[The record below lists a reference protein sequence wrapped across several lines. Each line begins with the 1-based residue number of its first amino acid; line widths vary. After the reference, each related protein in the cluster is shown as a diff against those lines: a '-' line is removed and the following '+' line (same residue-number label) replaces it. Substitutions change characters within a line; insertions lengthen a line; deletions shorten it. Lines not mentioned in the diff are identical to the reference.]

1 MPQPIDNIDLDFL
14 SDTERDL
21 ILEVLRRDEVLRQAE
36 EQRIRKLKAELL
48 EIKRKGAKRGS
59 IRYSQRSCARCHGS
73 LSLLAFSSNHCQCC
87 HHLVCRK
94 CRANLPDGSW
104 LCSVCVKESDM
115 RKSTGDWFYNLRVN
129 RFSTMPGHE
138 LVRSSLRKRPAMK
151 KYATM
156 GDVLLRNSDSSRGP
170 PVPVPRHKVSATD
183 KRENSDSVT
192 STASFEPKE
201 DGIFSHGPPS
211 EYSGSVASTVS
222 FERKGIDD
230 LFKPS
235 QSDAELSEL
244 TSLTSS
250 KTGHESGRVTPDL
263 PRRAVLPPHYNQS
276 SVTLLPDAIS
286 IHSYSC
292 EAEAAP
298 EINQAIPSQE
308 FDVDKLFKKSIQHVH
323 DPPDDGMDVGKQ
335 PDSYKVPVE
344 VKSQFGQLLD
354 TQVPEIKQVIPSP
367 DFDVDE
373 FFKKS
378 IESKSV
384 YNEMDVYDQSHL
396 YETLIDVER
405 EFVQNLDTQVTEVKQ
420 ASPRPE
426 FDVDKL
432 FEKSVKPI
440 ENHPERVY
448 NELDVYDQSHLY
460 EALIDVERQFDQ
472 RSDTQVTEIKQASPS
487 SEFDVDKLFEKSVK
501 PIENHPERVYNE
513 MDVYDQSH
521 LYETLIDVKRQF
533 VQGLDTQVTEIK
545 QASPSSEFDVD
556 KLFEKSVK
564 PIENHPE
571 RVYNE
576 MDVYDQSHL
585 YETLIDVKRQF
596 VQGLDTQVP
605 KIKQANQ
612 MPELDVEKFSRKS
625 VKHFENPPEFVKHG
639 LDICDRPDSYEV
651 AVAAKRQ
658 FERDFD
664 MQVPEIEQAVPS
676 REFDVDEHFKTVNN
690 IENHPER
697 ANIGLEV
704 SDQSHSYQNLADIKT
719 QSVHGLAMEVTEIKQ
734 VSPNPEFDVEN
745 LSRKGL
751 KHIENPPACVENE
764 PDVCDQPHSHA
775 IPVPAPRQ
783 FVKGLNTQV
792 PKMKQASSS
801 PEFDG
806 DELFKKSVK
815 NIENPPDCLKY
826 GLEVCD
832 QPDMYETVLD
842 VTSQFEQSLDTQNP
856 EIKQVCPSPELD
868 VQKLFKKSVT
878 RTQNI
883 HEHHSTLDLRDNR
896 DTLTVP
902 MGNRSQS
909 VPDLD
914 MQDDEEED
922 IDSLVNT
929 HRNSMA
935 SSASS
940 MSVSMTS
947 IYSDSGDSYS
957 VDVRGEVVFSMFYD
971 EPTQSLQVLIKECR
985 KLACGDSLRQF
996 SNPYVKCYLLP
1007 DKSRQSK
1014 RKTTIKRHTCDPV
1027 YEETFK
1033 YNIRRNQ
1040 LLTRS
1045 MLISVW
1051 HHGHLGSNPFLG
1063 EVEIALDCYDLD
1075 CPQEECMALMTKA
1088 PCCIPA
1094 SAFTQFKGELMI
1106 SLKYVTPK
1114 GPRLQKFKGKKVVE
1128 VEGGELH
1135 ILIKEAKN
1143 LMAMKGGG
1151 GTSDS
1156 FVKGYLF
1163 PSKSKTTKRKTPV
1176 VKKSLNPH
1184 YGHTF
1189 VYKELTLEQLRT
1201 MCLELTVWDREPML
1215 SNEFLG
1221 GVRLSS
1227 GEGTVKIGNQEVE
1240 MDSVGEEVSLWKKMM
1255 QYPDSWAEGTL
1266 PLRTTMRKKKG
1277 K

>member
-1 MPQPIDNIDLDFL
+1 MPLQIDNIDLDFL

-36 EQRIRKLKAELL
+36 EQRIRKLKQELL

-104 LCSVCVKESDM
+104 LCSVCDKESDI

-138 LVRSSLRKRPAMK
+138 LVRSSLRKRPVMK

-156 GDVLLRNSDSSRGP
+156 GDVLLRNSESSRGP
-170 PVPVPRHKVSATD
+170 PIPVPRHKVSATD
-183 KRENSDSVT
+183 KRLFKIFSCSPSSENSVT
-192 STASFEPKE
+192 STASFETKE

-222 FERKGIDD
+222 FERKGIGD

-235 QSDAELSEL
+235 RSDAELSEL
-244 TSLTSS
+244 ASLTSS
-250 KTGHESGRVTPDL
+250 KTGPESGRVTPDL
-263 PRRAVLPPHYNQS
+263 HRRDGLPPHYNQS

-286 IHSYSC
+286 IHSYSS
-292 EAEAAP
+292 EAEADL
-298 EINQAIPSQE
+298 EINQSIPSQE
-308 FDVDKLFKKSIQHVH
+308 FDVDKLFRHVR

-335 PDSYKVPVE
+335 PDSYKAPVE
-344 VKSQFGQLLD
+344 VKSQFGQVLD
-354 TQVPEIKQVIPSP
+354 TKVPEIKQVIPSP

-373 FFKKS
+373 LFKKS

-396 YETLIDVER
+396 YETVIDVER
-405 EFVQNLDTQVTEVKQ
+405 QFVQNLDTQVTEIKQ

-432 FEKSVKPI
+432 FEKS
-440 ENHPERVY
+440 
-448 NELDVYDQSHLY
+448 
-460 EALIDVERQFDQ
+460 F
-472 RSDTQVTEIKQASPS
+472 
-487 SEFDVDKLFEKSVK
+487 K

-521 LYETLIDVKRQF
+521 LYETLIDV
-533 VQGLDTQVTEIK
+533 E
-545 QASPSSEFDVD
+545 
-556 KLFEKSVK
+556 
-564 PIENHPE
+564 
-571 RVYNE
+571 
-576 MDVYDQSHL
+576 
-585 YETLIDVKRQF
+585 RQF

-605 KIKQANQ
+605 
-612 MPELDVEKFSRKS
+612 
-625 VKHFENPPEFVKHG
+625 
-639 LDICDRPDSYEV
+639 
-651 AVAAKRQ
+651 
-658 FERDFD
+658 
-664 MQVPEIEQAVPS
+664 EIEQAVPS
-676 REFDVDEHFKTVNN
+676 RDFDVDEHFKTVNN

-719 QSVHGLAMEVTEIKQ
+719 QSVHDLAMEVTEIKQ
-734 VSPNPEFDVEN
+734 VIPNPEFDVEN
-745 LSRKGL
+745 LSRKSL
-751 KHIENPPACVENE
+751 KRIENSPACVENE
-764 PDVCDQPHSHA
+764 PDVSDQPDSHA

-815 NIENPPDCLKY
+815 NIENPPDGLKC
-826 GLEVCD
+826 GLEVCH

-842 VTSQFEQSLDTQNP
+842 VTSQFEQSLDVQNP

-868 VQKLFKKSVT
+868 VQKLFKKSVN
-878 RTQNI
+878 RTQNTGK
-883 HEHHSTLDLRDNR
+883 HRSALELRDNR
-896 DTLTVP
+896 DTLAVP

-996 SNPYVKCYLLP
+996 SNPYIKCYLLP

-1040 LLTRS
+1040 LFTRS

-1051 HHGHLGSNPFLG
+1051 HHGHLGRNTFLG

-1075 CPQEECMALMTKA
+1075 CPQEDCMALMTKA

-1094 SAFTQFKGELMI
+1094 SAFTQFKGELVI

-1128 VEGGELH
+1128 VGGGELH

-1151 GTSDS
+1151 GMSDS

-1176 VKKSLNPH
+1176 VKKNLNPH

-1189 VYKELTLEQLRT
+1189 VYKELMLEQLRT

-1221 GVRLSS
+1221 GVRLSF
-1227 GEGTVKIGNQEVE
+1227 GEGTVKIGSQEVE

-1266 PLRTTMRKKKG
+1266 PLRTTMRKKG

>member
-1 MPQPIDNIDLDFL
+1 MPLQIDNIDLDFL

-36 EQRIRKLKAELL
+36 EQRIRKLKQELL

-104 LCSVCVKESDM
+104 LCSVCDKESDI

-138 LVRSSLRKRPAMK
+138 LVRSSLRKRPVMK

-156 GDVLLRNSDSSRGP
+156 GDVLLRNSESSRGP
-170 PVPVPRHKVSATD
+170 PIPVPRHKVSATD
-183 KRENSDSVT
+183 KRLFKIFSCSPSSENSVT
-192 STASFEPKE
+192 STASFETKE

-222 FERKGIDD
+222 FERKGIGD

-235 QSDAELSEL
+235 RSDAELSEL
-244 TSLTSS
+244 ASLTSS
-250 KTGHESGRVTPDL
+250 KTGPESGRVTPDL
-263 PRRAVLPPHYNQS
+263 HRRDGLPPHYNQS

-286 IHSYSC
+286 IHSYSS
-292 EAEAAP
+292 EAEADL
-298 EINQAIPSQE
+298 EINQSIPSQE
-308 FDVDKLFKKSIQHVH
+308 FDVDKLFRHVR

-335 PDSYKVPVE
+335 PDSYKAPVE
-344 VKSQFGQLLD
+344 VKSQFGQVLD
-354 TQVPEIKQVIPSP
+354 TKVPEIKQVIPSP

-373 FFKKS
+373 LFKKS

-396 YETLIDVER
+396 YETVIDVER
-405 EFVQNLDTQVTEVKQ
+405 QFVQNLDTQVTEIKQ

-432 FEKSVKPI
+432 FEKSFKPI

-472 RSDTQVTEIKQASPS
+472 SSDMQVTGIKQANPS
-487 SEFDVDKLFEKSVK
+487 SEFDVDKLFERSVK

-521 LYETLIDVKRQF
+521 LYETLIDVERQF

-545 QASPSSEFDVD
+545 QASPSPEFDID
-556 KLFEKSVK
+556 E
-564 PIENHPE
+564 
-571 RVYNE
+571 
-576 MDVYDQSHL
+576 L
-585 YETLIDVKRQF
+585 YEKRVK
-596 VQGLDTQVP
+596 
-605 KIKQANQ
+605 
-612 MPELDVEKFSRKS
+612 S
-625 VKHFENPPEFVKHG
+625 
-639 LDICDRPDSYEV
+639 
-651 AVAAKRQ
+651 
-658 FERDFD
+658 
-664 MQVPEIEQAVPS
+664 
-676 REFDVDEHFKTVNN
+676 

-719 QSVHGLAMEVTEIKQ
+719 QSVHDLAMEVTEIKQ
-734 VSPNPEFDVEN
+734 VIPNPEFDVEN
-745 LSRKGL
+745 LSRKSL
-751 KHIENPPACVENE
+751 KRIENSPACVENE
-764 PDVCDQPHSHA
+764 PDVSDQPDSHA

-815 NIENPPDCLKY
+815 NIENPPDGLKC
-826 GLEVCD
+826 GLEVCH

-842 VTSQFEQSLDTQNP
+842 VTSQFEQSLDVQNP

-868 VQKLFKKSVT
+868 VQKLFKKSVN
-878 RTQNI
+878 RTQNTGK
-883 HEHHSTLDLRDNR
+883 HRSALELRDNR
-896 DTLTVP
+896 DTLAVP

-996 SNPYVKCYLLP
+996 SNPYIKCYLLP

-1040 LLTRS
+1040 LFTRS

-1051 HHGHLGSNPFLG
+1051 HHGHLGRNTFLG

-1075 CPQEECMALMTKA
+1075 CPQEDCMALMTKA

-1094 SAFTQFKGELMI
+1094 SAFTQFKGELVI

-1128 VEGGELH
+1128 VGGGELH

-1151 GTSDS
+1151 GMSDS

-1176 VKKSLNPH
+1176 VKKNLNPH

-1189 VYKELTLEQLRT
+1189 VYKELMLEQLRT

-1221 GVRLSS
+1221 GVRLSF
-1227 GEGTVKIGNQEVE
+1227 GEGTVKIGSQEVE

-1266 PLRTTMRKKKG
+1266 PLRTTMRKKG

>member
-1 MPQPIDNIDLDFL
+1 MPLQIDNIDLDFL

-36 EQRIRKLKAELL
+36 EQRIRKLKQELL

-104 LCSVCVKESDM
+104 LCSVCDKESDI

-138 LVRSSLRKRPAMK
+138 LVRSSLRKRPVMK

-156 GDVLLRNSDSSRGP
+156 GDVLLRNSESSRGP
-170 PVPVPRHKVSATD
+170 PIPVPRHKVSATD
-183 KRENSDSVT
+183 KRLFKIFSCSPSSENSVT
-192 STASFEPKE
+192 STASFETKE

-222 FERKGIDD
+222 FERKGIGD

-235 QSDAELSEL
+235 RSDAELSEL
-244 TSLTSS
+244 ASLTSS
-250 KTGHESGRVTPDL
+250 KTGPESGRVTPDL
-263 PRRAVLPPHYNQS
+263 HRRDGLPPHYNQS

-286 IHSYSC
+286 IHSYSS
-292 EAEAAP
+292 EAEADL
-298 EINQAIPSQE
+298 EINQSIPSQE
-308 FDVDKLFKKSIQHVH
+308 FDVDKLFRHVR

-335 PDSYKVPVE
+335 PDSYKAPVE
-344 VKSQFGQLLD
+344 VKSQFGQVLD
-354 TQVPEIKQVIPSP
+354 TKVPEIKQVIPSP

-373 FFKKS
+373 LFKKS

-396 YETLIDVER
+396 YETVIDVER
-405 EFVQNLDTQVTEVKQ
+405 QFVQNLDTQVTEIKQ

-432 FEKSVKPI
+432 FEKSFKPI

-472 RSDTQVTEIKQASPS
+472 SSDMQVTGIKQANPS
-487 SEFDVDKLFEKSVK
+487 SEFDVDKLFERSVK

-521 LYETLIDVKRQF
+521 LYETLIDVERQF

-545 QASPSSEFDVD
+545 QV
-556 KLFEKSVK
+556 
-564 PIENHPE
+564 I
-571 RVYNE
+571 
-576 MDVYDQSHL
+576 
-585 YETLIDVKRQF
+585 
-596 VQGLDTQVP
+596 
-605 KIKQANQ
+605 
-612 MPELDVEKFSRKS
+612 
-625 VKHFENPPEFVKHG
+625 
-639 LDICDRPDSYEV
+639 
-651 AVAAKRQ
+651 
-658 FERDFD
+658 
-664 MQVPEIEQAVPS
+664 
-676 REFDVDEHFKTVNN
+676 
-690 IENHPER
+690 
-697 ANIGLEV
+697 
-704 SDQSHSYQNLADIKT
+704 
-719 QSVHGLAMEVTEIKQ
+719 
-734 VSPNPEFDVEN
+734 PNPEFDVEN
-745 LSRKGL
+745 LSRKSL
-751 KHIENPPACVENE
+751 KRIENSPACVENE
-764 PDVCDQPHSHA
+764 PDVSDQPDSHA

-815 NIENPPDCLKY
+815 NIENPPDGLKC
-826 GLEVCD
+826 GLEVCH

-842 VTSQFEQSLDTQNP
+842 VTSQFEQSLDVQNP

-868 VQKLFKKSVT
+868 VQKLFKKSVN
-878 RTQNI
+878 RTQNTGK
-883 HEHHSTLDLRDNR
+883 HRSALELRDNR
-896 DTLTVP
+896 DTLAVP

-996 SNPYVKCYLLP
+996 SNPYIKCYLLP

-1040 LLTRS
+1040 LFTRS

-1051 HHGHLGSNPFLG
+1051 HHGHLGRNTFLG

-1075 CPQEECMALMTKA
+1075 CPQEDCMALMTKA

-1094 SAFTQFKGELMI
+1094 SAFTQFKGELVI

-1128 VEGGELH
+1128 VGGGELH

-1151 GTSDS
+1151 GMSDS

-1176 VKKSLNPH
+1176 VKKNLNPH

-1189 VYKELTLEQLRT
+1189 VYKELMLEQLRT

-1221 GVRLSS
+1221 GVRLSF
-1227 GEGTVKIGNQEVE
+1227 GEGTVKIGSQEVE

-1266 PLRTTMRKKKG
+1266 PLRTTMRKKG

>member
-183 KRENSDSVT
+183 KRPSSENSDSVT

-405 EFVQNLDTQVTEVKQ
+405 EFVQNLDT
-420 ASPRPE
+420 
-426 FDVDKL
+426 
-432 FEKSVKPI
+432 
-440 ENHPERVY
+440 
-448 NELDVYDQSHLY
+448 
-460 EALIDVERQFDQ
+460 
-472 RSDTQVTEIKQASPS
+472 
-487 SEFDVDKLFEKSVK
+487 
-501 PIENHPERVYNE
+501 
-513 MDVYDQSH
+513 
-521 LYETLIDVKRQF
+521 
-533 VQGLDTQVTEIK
+533 
-545 QASPSSEFDVD
+545 
-556 KLFEKSVK
+556 
-564 PIENHPE
+564 
-571 RVYNE
+571 
-576 MDVYDQSHL
+576 
-585 YETLIDVKRQF
+585 
-596 VQGLDTQVP
+596 
-605 KIKQANQ
+605 
-612 MPELDVEKFSRKS
+612 
-625 VKHFENPPEFVKHG
+625 
-639 LDICDRPDSYEV
+639 
-651 AVAAKRQ
+651 
-658 FERDFD
+658 
-664 MQVPEIEQAVPS
+664 QVPEIEQAVPS

>member
-1 MPQPIDNIDLDFL
+1 MPLQIDNIDLDFL

-36 EQRIRKLKAELL
+36 EQRIRKLKQELL

-104 LCSVCVKESDM
+104 LCSVCDKESDI

-138 LVRSSLRKRPAMK
+138 LVRSSLRKRPVMK

-156 GDVLLRNSDSSRGP
+156 GDVLLRNSESSRGP
-170 PVPVPRHKVSATD
+170 PIPVPRHKVSATD
-183 KRENSDSVT
+183 KRLFKIFSCSPSSENSVT
-192 STASFEPKE
+192 STASFETKE

-222 FERKGIDD
+222 FERKGIGD

-235 QSDAELSEL
+235 RSDAELSEL
-244 TSLTSS
+244 ASLTSS
-250 KTGHESGRVTPDL
+250 KTGPESGRVTPDL
-263 PRRAVLPPHYNQS
+263 HRRDGLPPHYNQS

-286 IHSYSC
+286 IHSYSS
-292 EAEAAP
+292 EAEADL
-298 EINQAIPSQE
+298 EINQSIPSQE
-308 FDVDKLFKKSIQHVH
+308 FDVDKLFRHVR

-335 PDSYKVPVE
+335 PDSYKAPVE
-344 VKSQFGQLLD
+344 VKSQFGQVLD
-354 TQVPEIKQVIPSP
+354 TKVPEIKQVIPSP

-373 FFKKS
+373 LFKKS

-396 YETLIDVER
+396 YETVIDVER
-405 EFVQNLDTQVTEVKQ
+405 QFVQNLDTQVTEIKQ

-432 FEKSVKPI
+432 FEKSFKPI

-472 RSDTQVTEIKQASPS
+472 SSDMQVTGIKQANPS
-487 SEFDVDKLFEKSVK
+487 SEFDVDKLFERSVK
-501 PIENHPERVYNE
+501 P
-513 MDVYDQSH
+513 
-521 LYETLIDVKRQF
+521 
-533 VQGLDTQVTEIK
+533 
-545 QASPSSEFDVD
+545 
-556 KLFEKSVK
+556 
-564 PIENHPE
+564 
-571 RVYNE
+571 
-576 MDVYDQSHL
+576 
-585 YETLIDVKRQF
+585 
-596 VQGLDTQVP
+596 
-605 KIKQANQ
+605 
-612 MPELDVEKFSRKS
+612 
-625 VKHFENPPEFVKHG
+625 
-639 LDICDRPDSYEV
+639 
-651 AVAAKRQ
+651 
-658 FERDFD
+658 
-664 MQVPEIEQAVPS
+664 
-676 REFDVDEHFKTVNN
+676 

-719 QSVHGLAMEVTEIKQ
+719 QSVHDLAMEVTEIKQ
-734 VSPNPEFDVEN
+734 VIPNPEFDVEN
-745 LSRKGL
+745 LSRKSL
-751 KHIENPPACVENE
+751 KRIENSPACVENE
-764 PDVCDQPHSHA
+764 PDVSDQPDSHA

-815 NIENPPDCLKY
+815 NIENPPDGLKC
-826 GLEVCD
+826 GLEVCH

-842 VTSQFEQSLDTQNP
+842 VTSQFEQSLDVQNP

-868 VQKLFKKSVT
+868 VQKLFKKSVN
-878 RTQNI
+878 RTQNTGK
-883 HEHHSTLDLRDNR
+883 HRSALELRDNR
-896 DTLTVP
+896 DTLAVP

-996 SNPYVKCYLLP
+996 SNPYIKCYLLP

-1040 LLTRS
+1040 LFTRS

-1051 HHGHLGSNPFLG
+1051 HHGHLGRNTFLG

-1075 CPQEECMALMTKA
+1075 CPQEDCMALMTKA

-1094 SAFTQFKGELMI
+1094 SAFTQFKGELVI

-1128 VEGGELH
+1128 VGGGELH

-1151 GTSDS
+1151 GMSDS

-1176 VKKSLNPH
+1176 VKKNLNPH

-1189 VYKELTLEQLRT
+1189 VYKELMLEQLRT

-1221 GVRLSS
+1221 GVRLSF
-1227 GEGTVKIGNQEVE
+1227 GEGTVKIGSQEVE

-1266 PLRTTMRKKKG
+1266 PLRTTMRKKG

>member
-183 KRENSDSVT
+183 KRPSSENSDSVT

-751 KHIENPPACVENE
+751 KHIENPP
-764 PDVCDQPHSHA
+764 
-775 IPVPAPRQ
+775 
-783 FVKGLNTQV
+783 
-792 PKMKQASSS
+792 
-801 PEFDG
+801 
-806 DELFKKSVK
+806 
-815 NIENPPDCLKY
+815 
-826 GLEVCD
+826 
-832 QPDMYETVLD
+832 
-842 VTSQFEQSLDTQNP
+842 
-856 EIKQVCPSPELD
+856 
-868 VQKLFKKSVT
+868 
-878 RTQNI
+878 
-883 HEHHSTLDLRDNR
+883 EHHSTLDLRDNR

>member
-1 MPQPIDNIDLDFL
+1 MPLQIDNIDLDFL

-36 EQRIRKLKAELL
+36 EQRIRKLKQELL

-104 LCSVCVKESDM
+104 LCSVCDKESDI

-138 LVRSSLRKRPAMK
+138 LVRSSLRKRPVMK

-156 GDVLLRNSDSSRGP
+156 GDVLLRNSESSRGP
-170 PVPVPRHKVSATD
+170 PIPVPRHKVSATD
-183 KRENSDSVT
+183 KRLFKIFSCSPSSENSVT
-192 STASFEPKE
+192 STASFETKE

-222 FERKGIDD
+222 FERKGIGD

-235 QSDAELSEL
+235 RSDAELSEL
-244 TSLTSS
+244 ASLTSS
-250 KTGHESGRVTPDL
+250 KTGPESGRVTPDL
-263 PRRAVLPPHYNQS
+263 HRRDGLPPHYNQS

-286 IHSYSC
+286 IHSYSS
-292 EAEAAP
+292 EAEADL
-298 EINQAIPSQE
+298 EINQSIPSQE
-308 FDVDKLFKKSIQHVH
+308 FDVDKLFRHVR

-335 PDSYKVPVE
+335 PDSYKAPVE
-344 VKSQFGQLLD
+344 VKSQFGQVLD
-354 TQVPEIKQVIPSP
+354 TKVPEK
-367 DFDVDE
+367 
-373 FFKKS
+373 
-378 IESKSV
+378 
-384 YNEMDVYDQSHL
+384 
-396 YETLIDVER
+396 
-405 EFVQNLDTQVTEVKQ
+405 
-420 ASPRPE
+420 
-426 FDVDKL
+426 
-432 FEKSVKPI
+432 
-440 ENHPERVY
+440 
-448 NELDVYDQSHLY
+448 
-460 EALIDVERQFDQ
+460 
-472 RSDTQVTEIKQASPS
+472 
-487 SEFDVDKLFEKSVK
+487 
-501 PIENHPERVYNE
+501 
-513 MDVYDQSH
+513 
-521 LYETLIDVKRQF
+521 
-533 VQGLDTQVTEIK
+533 
-545 QASPSSEFDVD
+545 
-556 KLFEKSVK
+556 
-564 PIENHPE
+564 
-571 RVYNE
+571 
-576 MDVYDQSHL
+576 
-585 YETLIDVKRQF
+585 
-596 VQGLDTQVP
+596 
-605 KIKQANQ
+605 KQANQ
-612 MPELDVEKFSRKS
+612 KPEFDVEKFSRMS
-625 VKHFENPPEFVKHG
+625 VKRIENPPEFVKHG
-639 LDICDRPDSYEV
+639 LDICDQPDSYEV
-651 AVAAKRQ
+651 AVAVKRQ
-658 FERDFD
+658 FEQDLD

-676 REFDVDEHFKTVNN
+676 RDFDVDEHFKTVNN

-719 QSVHGLAMEVTEIKQ
+719 QSVHDLAMEVTEIKQ
-734 VSPNPEFDVEN
+734 VIPNPEFDVEN
-745 LSRKGL
+745 LSRKSL
-751 KHIENPPACVENE
+751 KRIENSPACVENE
-764 PDVCDQPHSHA
+764 PDVSDQPDSHA

-815 NIENPPDCLKY
+815 NIENPPDGLKC
-826 GLEVCD
+826 GLEVCH

-842 VTSQFEQSLDTQNP
+842 VTSQFEQSLDVQNP

-868 VQKLFKKSVT
+868 VQKLFKKSVN
-878 RTQNI
+878 RTQNTGK
-883 HEHHSTLDLRDNR
+883 HRSALELRDNR
-896 DTLTVP
+896 DTLAVP

-996 SNPYVKCYLLP
+996 SNPYIKCYLLP

-1040 LLTRS
+1040 LFTRS

-1051 HHGHLGSNPFLG
+1051 HHGHLGRNTFLG

-1075 CPQEECMALMTKA
+1075 CPQEDCMALMTKA

-1094 SAFTQFKGELMI
+1094 SAFTQFKGELVI

-1128 VEGGELH
+1128 VGGGELH

-1151 GTSDS
+1151 GMSDS

-1176 VKKSLNPH
+1176 VKKNLNPH

-1189 VYKELTLEQLRT
+1189 VYKELMLEQLRT

-1221 GVRLSS
+1221 GVRLSF
-1227 GEGTVKIGNQEVE
+1227 GEGTVKIGSQEVE

-1266 PLRTTMRKKKG
+1266 PLRTTMRKKG

>member
-183 KRENSDSVT
+183 KRPSSENSDSVT

-501 PIENHPERVYNE
+501 PIENH
-513 MDVYDQSH
+513 
-521 LYETLIDVKRQF
+521 
-533 VQGLDTQVTEIK
+533 
-545 QASPSSEFDVD
+545 
-556 KLFEKSVK
+556 
-564 PIENHPE
+564 
-571 RVYNE
+571 
-576 MDVYDQSHL
+576 
-585 YETLIDVKRQF
+585 
-596 VQGLDTQVP
+596 
-605 KIKQANQ
+605 
-612 MPELDVEKFSRKS
+612 
-625 VKHFENPPEFVKHG
+625 PEFVKHG

>member
-183 KRENSDSVT
+183 KRPSSENSDSVT

-344 VKSQFGQLLD
+344 VKSQFGQL
-354 TQVPEIKQVIPSP
+354 
-367 DFDVDE
+367 
-373 FFKKS
+373 
-378 IESKSV
+378 
-384 YNEMDVYDQSHL
+384 
-396 YETLIDVER
+396 
-405 EFVQNLDTQVTEVKQ
+405 
-420 ASPRPE
+420 
-426 FDVDKL
+426 
-432 FEKSVKPI
+432 
-440 ENHPERVY
+440 
-448 NELDVYDQSHLY
+448 
-460 EALIDVERQFDQ
+460 
-472 RSDTQVTEIKQASPS
+472 
-487 SEFDVDKLFEKSVK
+487 
-501 PIENHPERVYNE
+501 
-513 MDVYDQSH
+513 
-521 LYETLIDVKRQF
+521 
-533 VQGLDTQVTEIK
+533 
-545 QASPSSEFDVD
+545 
-556 KLFEKSVK
+556 
-564 PIENHPE
+564 
-571 RVYNE
+571 
-576 MDVYDQSHL
+576 
-585 YETLIDVKRQF
+585 
-596 VQGLDTQVP
+596 LDTQVP

>member
-1 MPQPIDNIDLDFL
+1 MPLQIDNIDLDFL

-36 EQRIRKLKAELL
+36 EQRIRKLKQELL

-104 LCSVCVKESDM
+104 LCSVCDKESDI

-138 LVRSSLRKRPAMK
+138 LVRSSLRKRPVMK

-156 GDVLLRNSDSSRGP
+156 GDVLLRNSESSRGP
-170 PVPVPRHKVSATD
+170 PIPVPRHKVSATD
-183 KRENSDSVT
+183 KRLFKIFSCSPSSENSVT
-192 STASFEPKE
+192 STASFETKE

-222 FERKGIDD
+222 FERKGIGD

-235 QSDAELSEL
+235 RSDAELSEL
-244 TSLTSS
+244 ASLTSS
-250 KTGHESGRVTPDL
+250 KTGPESGRVTPDL
-263 PRRAVLPPHYNQS
+263 HRRDGLPPHYNQS

-286 IHSYSC
+286 IHSYSS
-292 EAEAAP
+292 EAEADL
-298 EINQAIPSQE
+298 EINQSIPSQE
-308 FDVDKLFKKSIQHVH
+308 FDVDKLFRHVR

-335 PDSYKVPVE
+335 PDSYKAPVE
-344 VKSQFGQLLD
+344 VKSQFGQVLD
-354 TQVPEIKQVIPSP
+354 TKVPEIKQANQ
-367 DFDVDE
+367 
-373 FFKKS
+373 K
-378 IESKSV
+378 
-384 YNEMDVYDQSHL
+384 
-396 YETLIDVER
+396 
-405 EFVQNLDTQVTEVKQ
+405 
-420 ASPRPE
+420 PE
-426 FDVDKL
+426 F
-432 FEKSVKPI
+432 
-440 ENHPERVY
+440 
-448 NELDVYDQSHLY
+448 
-460 EALIDVERQFDQ
+460 
-472 RSDTQVTEIKQASPS
+472 
-487 SEFDVDKLFEKSVK
+487 
-501 PIENHPERVYNE
+501 
-513 MDVYDQSH
+513 
-521 LYETLIDVKRQF
+521 
-533 VQGLDTQVTEIK
+533 
-545 QASPSSEFDVD
+545 
-556 KLFEKSVK
+556 
-564 PIENHPE
+564 
-571 RVYNE
+571 
-576 MDVYDQSHL
+576 
-585 YETLIDVKRQF
+585 
-596 VQGLDTQVP
+596 
-605 KIKQANQ
+605 
-612 MPELDVEKFSRKS
+612 DVEKFSRMS
-625 VKHFENPPEFVKHG
+625 VKRIENPPEFVKHG
-639 LDICDRPDSYEV
+639 LDICDQPDSYEV
-651 AVAAKRQ
+651 AVAVKRQ
-658 FERDFD
+658 FEQDLD

-676 REFDVDEHFKTVNN
+676 RDFDVDEHFKTVNN

-719 QSVHGLAMEVTEIKQ
+719 QSVHDLAMEVTEIKQ
-734 VSPNPEFDVEN
+734 VIPNPEFDVEN
-745 LSRKGL
+745 LSRKSL
-751 KHIENPPACVENE
+751 KRIENSPACVENE
-764 PDVCDQPHSHA
+764 PDVSDQPDSHA

-815 NIENPPDCLKY
+815 NIENPPDGLKC
-826 GLEVCD
+826 GLEVCH

-842 VTSQFEQSLDTQNP
+842 VTSQFEQSLDVQNP

-868 VQKLFKKSVT
+868 VQKLFKKSVN
-878 RTQNI
+878 RTQNTGK
-883 HEHHSTLDLRDNR
+883 HRSALELRDNR
-896 DTLTVP
+896 DTLAVP

-996 SNPYVKCYLLP
+996 SNPYIKCYLLP

-1040 LLTRS
+1040 LFTRS

-1051 HHGHLGSNPFLG
+1051 HHGHLGRNTFLG

-1075 CPQEECMALMTKA
+1075 CPQEDCMALMTKA

-1094 SAFTQFKGELMI
+1094 SAFTQFKGELVI

-1128 VEGGELH
+1128 VGGGELH

-1151 GTSDS
+1151 GMSDS

-1176 VKKSLNPH
+1176 VKKNLNPH

-1189 VYKELTLEQLRT
+1189 VYKELMLEQLRT

-1221 GVRLSS
+1221 GVRLSF
-1227 GEGTVKIGNQEVE
+1227 GEGTVKIGSQEVE

-1266 PLRTTMRKKKG
+1266 PLRTTMRKKG

>member
-1 MPQPIDNIDLDFL
+1 MPLQIDNIDLDFL

-36 EQRIRKLKAELL
+36 EQRIRKLKQELL

-104 LCSVCVKESDM
+104 LCSVCDKESDI

-138 LVRSSLRKRPAMK
+138 LVRSSLRKRPVMK

-156 GDVLLRNSDSSRGP
+156 GDVLLRNSESSRGP
-170 PVPVPRHKVSATD
+170 PIPVPRHKVSATD
-183 KRENSDSVT
+183 KRLFKIFSCSPSSENSVT
-192 STASFEPKE
+192 STASFETKE

-222 FERKGIDD
+222 FERKGIGD

-235 QSDAELSEL
+235 RSDAELSEL
-244 TSLTSS
+244 ASLTSS
-250 KTGHESGRVTPDL
+250 KTGPESGRVTPDL
-263 PRRAVLPPHYNQS
+263 HRRDGLPPHYNQS

-286 IHSYSC
+286 IHSYSS
-292 EAEAAP
+292 EAEADL
-298 EINQAIPSQE
+298 EINQSIPSQE
-308 FDVDKLFKKSIQHVH
+308 FDVDKLFRHVR

-335 PDSYKVPVE
+335 PDSYKAPVE
-344 VKSQFGQLLD
+344 VKSQFGQVLD
-354 TQVPEIKQVIPSP
+354 TKVPEIKQVIPSP

-373 FFKKS
+373 LFKKS

-396 YETLIDVER
+396 YETVIDVER
-405 EFVQNLDTQVTEVKQ
+405 QFVQNLDTQVTEIKQ

-432 FEKSVKPI
+432 FEKSFKPI

-472 RSDTQVTEIKQASPS
+472 SSDMQVTGIKQANPS
-487 SEFDVDKLFEKSVK
+487 SEFDVDKLFERSVK

-521 LYETLIDVKRQF
+521 LYETLIDV
-533 VQGLDTQVTEIK
+533 E
-545 QASPSSEFDVD
+545 
-556 KLFEKSVK
+556 
-564 PIENHPE
+564 
-571 RVYNE
+571 
-576 MDVYDQSHL
+576 
-585 YETLIDVKRQF
+585 RQF

-605 KIKQANQ
+605 
-612 MPELDVEKFSRKS
+612 
-625 VKHFENPPEFVKHG
+625 
-639 LDICDRPDSYEV
+639 
-651 AVAAKRQ
+651 
-658 FERDFD
+658 
-664 MQVPEIEQAVPS
+664 EIEQAVPS
-676 REFDVDEHFKTVNN
+676 RDFDVDEHFKTVNN

-719 QSVHGLAMEVTEIKQ
+719 QSVHDLAMEVTEIKQ
-734 VSPNPEFDVEN
+734 VIPNPEFDVEN
-745 LSRKGL
+745 LSRKSL
-751 KHIENPPACVENE
+751 KRIENSPACVENE
-764 PDVCDQPHSHA
+764 PDVSDQPDSHA

-815 NIENPPDCLKY
+815 NIENPPDGLKC
-826 GLEVCD
+826 GLEVCH

-842 VTSQFEQSLDTQNP
+842 VTSQFEQSLDVQNP

-868 VQKLFKKSVT
+868 VQKLFKKSVN
-878 RTQNI
+878 RTQNTGK
-883 HEHHSTLDLRDNR
+883 HRSALELRDNR
-896 DTLTVP
+896 DTLAVP

-996 SNPYVKCYLLP
+996 SNPYIKCYLLP

-1040 LLTRS
+1040 LFTRS

-1051 HHGHLGSNPFLG
+1051 HHGHLGRNTFLG

-1075 CPQEECMALMTKA
+1075 CPQEDCMALMTKA

-1094 SAFTQFKGELMI
+1094 SAFTQFKGELVI

-1128 VEGGELH
+1128 VGGGELH

-1151 GTSDS
+1151 GMSDS

-1176 VKKSLNPH
+1176 VKKNLNPH

-1189 VYKELTLEQLRT
+1189 VYKELMLEQLRT

-1221 GVRLSS
+1221 GVRLSF
-1227 GEGTVKIGNQEVE
+1227 GEGTVKIGSQEVE

-1266 PLRTTMRKKKG
+1266 PLRTTMRKKG

>member
-1 MPQPIDNIDLDFL
+1 MPLQIDNIDLDFL

-36 EQRIRKLKAELL
+36 EQRIRKLKQELL

-104 LCSVCVKESDM
+104 LCSVCDKESDI

-138 LVRSSLRKRPAMK
+138 LVRSSLRKRPVMK

-156 GDVLLRNSDSSRGP
+156 GDVLLRNSESSRGP
-170 PVPVPRHKVSATD
+170 PIPVPRHKVSATD
-183 KRENSDSVT
+183 KRLFKIFSCSPSSENSVT
-192 STASFEPKE
+192 STASFETKE

-222 FERKGIDD
+222 FERKGIGD

-235 QSDAELSEL
+235 RSDAELSEL
-244 TSLTSS
+244 ASLTSS
-250 KTGHESGRVTPDL
+250 KTGPESGRVTPDL
-263 PRRAVLPPHYNQS
+263 HRRDGLPPHYNQS

-286 IHSYSC
+286 IHSYSS
-292 EAEAAP
+292 EAEADL
-298 EINQAIPSQE
+298 EINQSIPSQE
-308 FDVDKLFKKSIQHVH
+308 FDVDKLFRHVR

-335 PDSYKVPVE
+335 PDSYKAPVE
-344 VKSQFGQLLD
+344 VKSQFGQVLD
-354 TQVPEIKQVIPSP
+354 TKVPEIKQVIPSP

-373 FFKKS
+373 LFKKS

-396 YETLIDVER
+396 YETVIDVER
-405 EFVQNLDTQVTEVKQ
+405 QFVQNLDTQVTEIKQ

-432 FEKSVKPI
+432 FEKSFKP
-440 ENHPERVY
+440 
-448 NELDVYDQSHLY
+448 
-460 EALIDVERQFDQ
+460 
-472 RSDTQVTEIKQASPS
+472 
-487 SEFDVDKLFEKSVK
+487 
-501 PIENHPERVYNE
+501 
-513 MDVYDQSH
+513 
-521 LYETLIDVKRQF
+521 
-533 VQGLDTQVTEIK
+533 
-545 QASPSSEFDVD
+545 
-556 KLFEKSVK
+556 
-564 PIENHPE
+564 
-571 RVYNE
+571 
-576 MDVYDQSHL
+576 
-585 YETLIDVKRQF
+585 
-596 VQGLDTQVP
+596 
-605 KIKQANQ
+605 
-612 MPELDVEKFSRKS
+612 
-625 VKHFENPPEFVKHG
+625 
-639 LDICDRPDSYEV
+639 
-651 AVAAKRQ
+651 
-658 FERDFD
+658 
-664 MQVPEIEQAVPS
+664 
-676 REFDVDEHFKTVNN
+676 

-719 QSVHGLAMEVTEIKQ
+719 QSVHDLAMEVTEIKQ
-734 VSPNPEFDVEN
+734 VIPNPEFDVEN
-745 LSRKGL
+745 LSRKSL
-751 KHIENPPACVENE
+751 KRIENSPACVENE
-764 PDVCDQPHSHA
+764 PDVSDQPDSHA

-815 NIENPPDCLKY
+815 NIENPPDGLKC
-826 GLEVCD
+826 GLEVCH

-842 VTSQFEQSLDTQNP
+842 VTSQFEQSLDVQNP

-868 VQKLFKKSVT
+868 VQKLFKKSVN
-878 RTQNI
+878 RTQNTGK
-883 HEHHSTLDLRDNR
+883 HRSALELRDNR
-896 DTLTVP
+896 DTLAVP

-996 SNPYVKCYLLP
+996 SNPYIKCYLLP

-1040 LLTRS
+1040 LFTRS

-1051 HHGHLGSNPFLG
+1051 HHGHLGRNTFLG

-1075 CPQEECMALMTKA
+1075 CPQEDCMALMTKA

-1094 SAFTQFKGELMI
+1094 SAFTQFKGELVI

-1128 VEGGELH
+1128 VGGGELH

-1151 GTSDS
+1151 GMSDS

-1176 VKKSLNPH
+1176 VKKNLNPH

-1189 VYKELTLEQLRT
+1189 VYKELMLEQLRT

-1221 GVRLSS
+1221 GVRLSF
-1227 GEGTVKIGNQEVE
+1227 GEGTVKIGSQEVE

-1266 PLRTTMRKKKG
+1266 PLRTTMRKKG

>member
-183 KRENSDSVT
+183 KRPSSENSDSVT

-344 VKSQFGQLLD
+344 VKSQFGQLL
-354 TQVPEIKQVIPSP
+354 
-367 DFDVDE
+367 
-373 FFKKS
+373 
-378 IESKSV
+378 
-384 YNEMDVYDQSHL
+384 
-396 YETLIDVER
+396 
-405 EFVQNLDTQVTEVKQ
+405 
-420 ASPRPE
+420 
-426 FDVDKL
+426 
-432 FEKSVKPI
+432 
-440 ENHPERVY
+440 
-448 NELDVYDQSHLY
+448 
-460 EALIDVERQFDQ
+460 
-472 RSDTQVTEIKQASPS
+472 DTQVTEIKQASPS

>member
-183 KRENSDSVT
+183 KRPSSENSDSVT

-501 PIENHPERVYNE
+501 PIENH
-513 MDVYDQSH
+513 
-521 LYETLIDVKRQF
+521 
-533 VQGLDTQVTEIK
+533 
-545 QASPSSEFDVD
+545 
-556 KLFEKSVK
+556 
-564 PIENHPE
+564 
-571 RVYNE
+571 
-576 MDVYDQSHL
+576 
-585 YETLIDVKRQF
+585 
-596 VQGLDTQVP
+596 
-605 KIKQANQ
+605 
-612 MPELDVEKFSRKS
+612 
-625 VKHFENPPEFVKHG
+625 
-639 LDICDRPDSYEV
+639 
-651 AVAAKRQ
+651 
-658 FERDFD
+658 
-664 MQVPEIEQAVPS
+664 
-676 REFDVDEHFKTVNN
+676 
-690 IENHPER
+690 
-697 ANIGLEV
+697 
-704 SDQSHSYQNLADIKT
+704 
-719 QSVHGLAMEVTEIKQ
+719 
-734 VSPNPEFDVEN
+734 
-745 LSRKGL
+745 
-751 KHIENPPACVENE
+751 PACVENE

>member
-183 KRENSDSVT
+183 KRPSSENSDSVT

-625 VKHFENPPEFVKHG
+625 VKHF
-639 LDICDRPDSYEV
+639 
-651 AVAAKRQ
+651 
-658 FERDFD
+658 
-664 MQVPEIEQAVPS
+664 
-676 REFDVDEHFKTVNN
+676 
-690 IENHPER
+690 
-697 ANIGLEV
+697 
-704 SDQSHSYQNLADIKT
+704 
-719 QSVHGLAMEVTEIKQ
+719 
-734 VSPNPEFDVEN
+734 
-745 LSRKGL
+745 
-751 KHIENPPACVENE
+751 
-764 PDVCDQPHSHA
+764 
-775 IPVPAPRQ
+775 
-783 FVKGLNTQV
+783 
-792 PKMKQASSS
+792 
-801 PEFDG
+801 
-806 DELFKKSVK
+806 
-815 NIENPPDCLKY
+815 ENPPDCLKY